1 VGIGEIMALNP
12 EQVDRLLKK
21 IQQTRDVEMTC
32 PECLDE
38 LDKYT
43 QRVLD
48 GAPIDGVLVSVR
60 EHLETCPCCTG
71 QFNLVLDTLQSID
84 ES

>member
-1 VGIGEIMALNP
+1 MALSS
-12 EQVDRLLKK
+12 EQLDRLLKK
-21 IQQTRDVEMTC
+21 IQQTREGEMTC

-43 QRVLD
+43 QRILD

-60 EHLETCPCCTG
+60 EHLEACPCCIG
-71 QFNLVLDTLQSID
+71 QFNLVLDTVQSID

>member
-1 VGIGEIMALNP
+1 MALSP

-21 IQQTRDVEMTC
+21 IQQTREVEMTC

-43 QRVLD
+43 QRILD
-48 GAPIDGVLVSVR
+48 GAPIDGPLLSVR
-60 EHLETCPCCTG
+60 EHLDDCPCCTG
-71 QFNLVLDTLQSID
+71 QFDLVLETLQSI
-84 ES
+84 EEL